1 MPSSSY
7 SYRDSRSKIEALESL
22 RGLAALL
29 VVLYHLPEW
38 NPILGVPIINNGYL
52 MVDLF
57 FVLSGFVIYKAYD
70 TRLHT
75 ATELV
80 HFQFLRFARLYPVH
94 LLFLLVFIG
103 IELSKYIARH
113 YFNLVSPNAQP
124 LGDDYVVAFIE
135 QLFLVQAIG
144 PTGNATTF
152 NGPAWS
158 ISVEF
163 YTYLLFGITTLYA
176 RKYKAWWFGLFAALS
191 LGVLLTNSTEGFSD
205 LLRCFTGFFI
215 GCLMAYFLLKP
226 GLRIAGMFAWM
237 ASTILIIFLQY
248 KTMHHGDA
256 LIYPITAIVI
266 ATLFL
271 SPEGSLSRLLQH
283 PWLTYLGT
291 LSYAVYMSH
300 WAIIWVVN
308 QVLRMILKM
317 PEALING
324 TSVPQLSST
333 QALVTSTITVISVII
348 VSILVYRY
356 VEAPIRLK
364 SRQIIGKAENRL

>member
-1 MPSSSY
+1 MPSSY

-29 VVLYHLPEW
+29 VVLYHLPKW
-38 NPILGVPIINNGYL
+38 NPILDTPIINNGYL
-52 MVDLF
+52 MVELF

-70 TRLHT
+70 THLHNV
-75 ATELV
+75 TELV

-94 LLFLLVFIG
+94 LLFLLAFVG
-103 IELSKYIARH
+103 IELSKYIAQR
-113 YFNLVSPNAQP
+113 YFNLVSPNTQP
-124 LGDDYVVAFIE
+124 LGEDYIVAFIE

-163 YTYLLFGITTLYA
+163 YTYLLFGITTVLA
-176 RKYKAWWFGLFAALS
+176 KKHKVIWFALFAALS
-191 LGVLLTNSTEGFSD
+191 LAAILTNAAGGFSD
-205 LLRCFTGFFI
+205 LLRCFIGFFI
-215 GCLMAYFLLKP
+215 GCLTAYVLQKP
-226 GLRIAGMFAWM
+226 GLHIAGIFAWM
-237 ASTILIIFLQY
+237 TSAALIVFLQY
-248 KTMHHGDA
+248 KTMHQADA
-256 LIYPITAIVI
+256 FIYPITAMMIG
-266 ATLFL
+266 ALFL
-271 SPEGSLSRLLQH
+271 SPKGSLSRLFQH

-300 WAIIWVVN
+300 WAMIWVVN
-308 QVLRMILKM
+308 QVLRVILKM

-364 SRQIIGKAENRL
+364 SRQIISKAENRF